1 MTPMMQQYFAMK
13 ALHPEAILLFR
24 CGDFYETYGDD
35 AELESKVLGITL
47 TKRSSAMKDAV
58 AMAGFPHHALET
70 YLPKLVRAGFKVAIC
85 DQLEDPKLTKNIV
98 KRGITELVTPGIIL
112 SESILQQ
119 KSNNF
124 LAGIAFVGGGRK
136 GDGQNGQADRQANG
150 GASIEAG
157 IALVDVSTGEFM
169 TTQGSLE
176 YIKSLIAS
184 FEVREILVEKERR
197 KDAVAMFGEKYC
209 ISTMPDWAFVYDS
222 AVEKLKRQFAVSS
235 LKGYGIEKC
244 ELGTTAAGALIMYLE
259 QTEHK
264 GLENIRGISRID
276 RDNFVWMDRFTMRN
290 LELFAPAG
298 SETGECFYSTMDS
311 CRCPMGSRLLR
322 SWITMPVM
330 DRDELGRRYDVVEH
344 FVKNGSALECVRD
357 LLGNIGDLERMISRA
372 AAGKILPR
380 ETLGLARS
388 MEQFAPLREMCL
400 GANCGD
406 GTFDGGIA
414 DGGKPAGC
422 KAFEDIAGQ
431 MADVAPLLD
440 YIKKTMHPEAA
451 AMLGKGPIIAQG
463 VDEELDEL
471 RNISSN
477 GKEYLA
483 QLEKREIE
491 RTGIS
496 SLKVGFNN
504 NFGYYLEVRN
514 TFRDKVPAEW
524 IRRQTLVGAERY
536 VTEELKEYENKIL
549 GAEDRIY
556 QLEAA
561 IFAEVVNRIRMGI
574 GAIQSN
580 CRAVARLDVLSN
592 FAFLAVQRGYCR
604 PVVDDS
610 RDIEIVAGRHP
621 VIETLMAAGQEY
633 VPNDL
638 TMSSDENQIIILT
651 GPNMAGKSAL
661 LRQTALIVLMAQI
674 GSFVSASSARI
685 GWCDKIFTRV
695 GASDNISRGE
705 STFMVEMLETAQIL
719 HNLSSRSIV
728 LLDEIGRGTSTYDG
742 MSIARAI
749 VEFIHNNGKG
759 AKTLFAT
766 HYHEL
771 NDMQNN
777 FSRIHNFHI
786 AVKEV
791 GKDVVFLR
799 KLMSGG
805 VAHSFGI
812 HVARM
817 AGMPEQVVS
826 SAQKTLAAL
835 EAGIPADSGMQLSL
849 FQLDDPTLGAIR
861 DTLKEI
867 DINSM
872 TPLQAFDLLRS
883 LKEQVGL

>member
-1 MTPMMQQYFAMK
+1 MAKETSMTPMMQQYFAMK
-13 ALHPEAILLFR
+13 ALHPEALLLFR
-24 CGDFYETYGDD
+24 CGDFYETYGED

-58 AMAGFPHHALET
+58 AMAGFPYHALET

-119 KSNNF
+119 KENNF
-124 LAGIAFVGGGRK
+124 LAGIAFSH
-136 GDGQNGQADRQANG
+136 QT
-150 GASIEAG
+150 EAG
-157 IALVDVSTGEFM
+157 IALVDVSTGEFLLS
-169 TTQGSLE
+169 QGSLE
-176 YIKSLIAS
+176 YVRSLVGS
-184 FEVREILVEKERR
+184 FEVREILVEKESR
-197 KDAVAMFGEKYC
+197 KDAAAMFGDKYC
-209 ISTMPDWAFVYDS
+209 ISTMPDWAFVHDS
-222 AVEKLKRQFAVSS
+222 AVEKLKRQFGVGS
-235 LKGYGIEKC
+235 LKGYGIEKYN
-244 ELGTTAAGALIMYLE
+244 LGTTAAGALIMYLE

-298 SETGECFYSTMDS
+298 SENGESFYSVMDS

-322 SWITMPVM
+322 TWISMPVM
-330 DRDELGRRYDVVEH
+330 DLEELNRRYDVVQH
-344 FVKNGSALECVRD
+344 FTENGAALERVRD

-380 ETLGLARS
+380 ETLGLVRS
-388 MEQFAPLREMCL
+388 MEQFAPLREICR
-400 GANCGD
+400 N
-406 GTFDGGIA
+406 
-414 DGGKPAGC
+414 
-422 KAFEDIAGQ
+422 KALAEITEQ
-431 MADVAPLLD
+431 MTDVQALLD

-451 AMLGKGPIIAQG
+451 AQLGKGAIIASG

-471 RNISSN
+471 RNISKG

-483 QLEKREIE
+483 GLEKREIE

-514 TFRDKVPAEW
+514 TFKDKVPAEW

-536 VTEELKEYENKIL
+536 ITEELKEYETKIL

-592 FAFLAVQRGYCR
+592 FAFLAARRGYCR
-604 PVVDDS
+604 PVMDDS
-610 RDIEIVAGRHP
+610 RDIEITAGRHP
-621 VIETLMAAGQEY
+621 VIETLMAAGEEY

-638 TMSSDENQIIILT
+638 SMSSDQDQIIILT

-661 LRQTALIVLMAQI
+661 LRQTALIILMAQI

-705 STFMVEMLETAQIL
+705 STFMVEMLETSQIL
-719 HNLSSRSIV
+719 HNLSQRSIV

-777 FSRIHNFHI
+777 FSRVHNFHI

-799 KLMSGG
+799 KLVPGG

-817 AGMPEQVVS
+817 AGMPDQVVQ
-826 SAQKTLAAL
+826 SAQKTLTAL

-872 TPLQAFDLLRS
+872 TPLQAFDLLRT